1 MKNVRFYNTNP
12 LVIREKSVTFVV
24 LNQKKPHM
32 GKISHFTDK
41 NQEFSE
47 KIYFP
52 SVNNFKLEATTD
64 AMDLSS
70 HGGLLLLQREEEH
83 LALASQLASCIKD
96 TRTPY
101 LVRHS
106 LEEIIMTRIFQ
117 ICLGYE
123 DVNDCD
129 RMRRDPMMQLAVDTG
144 ALDKELC
151 SSATMCRFENMVTD
165 EDLLRV
171 QEMFLTMFILSYGG
185 KAPGHIILDCDDTNV
200 DTYGNQQL
208 TLFNA
213 YYDSYCY
220 MPLMVF
226 EGYTGRMILPL
237 LKPGRKNKAVS
248 FEDTILWLIACLRE
262 VWPNTIITVRG
273 DSHFCSHE
281 LMDWACLNDRRVFII
296 TGLARNN
303 VLENHPVT
311 KEDVERVRHDYEL
324 FHHPVRTYGEFRYK
338 AGTWTLQQRVV
349 VKAEYTEKGE
359 LNVRFIVT
367 NIRNIDKQS
376 LYENTYCGRGCD
388 ELFIRQFKE
397 GVNGDRLSCHTFKA
411 NRLRIFIHAAAYML
425 LHSLR
430 ERALRGTSLEKASIL
445 TVREK
450 LLLYAVSVRKLKTKV
465 IIDFAKRHPMIEELR
480 HCLHYYS
487 DGHPT

>member
-430 ERALRGTSLEKASIL
+430 ERALRGTSLEKTSIL